1 MSVSHCP
8 STDTAESESC
18 SNNVYL
24 GHSRDQSEDRN
35 SSLRTHRTDRRMY
48 RERLGIIKHNVIKT
62 TEENFTCLL

>member
-1 MSVSHCP
+1 MTENPVTH
-8 STDTAESESC
+8 EVVLHYLH
-18 SNNVYL
+18 VYL

-62 TEENFTCLL
+62 TEENFTC